1 MDGISSVNIEQD
13 LISAIEPIRG
23 FVLASMTY
31 HFFDSGVHD
40 YLRDKGP
47 ASIARVADDLR
58 LNPKKLR
65 GLLDYL
71 VNENLLFRS
80 ADEYRLCERAVQMH
94 RFRGWYTMLIGGYG
108 NTFLQMGNVLGAD
121 AGWATRD
128 AAKVGIGSCEISRYD
143 AMPLTRSLMSKAPGR
158 KRNLLD
164 LGCGNALYLAEF
176 CQANPE
182 LHALGVEPDRGG
194 YEAGLATIQRYGLED
209 RVALVN
215 LGAVEFMKREME
227 FEPDFLI
234 LGFVLHEIVG
244 SEGKANTVAFLRSIV
259 NRFPEIQLIVIEV
272 DERARDAH
280 IMRHG
285 LSLAYYNAYYLLHNF
300 TAQQLLPHATWL
312 ELFAEAG
319 LEVLATESTSEQV
332 DSTQLEIGYLLRA
345 ARGDRHG

>member
-13 LISAIEPIRG
+13 LIAAIEPIRG
-23 FVLASMTY
+23 FVLASTTY
-31 HFFDSGVHD
+31 HFFDSGVFD
-40 YLRDKGP
+40 FLRDKGP
-47 ASIARVADDLR
+47 ASVARLAADLR

-71 VNENLLFRS
+71 VNENLLVRHEE
-80 ADEYRLCERAVQMH
+80 EYRLCERSVQLH

-108 NTFLQMGNVLGAD
+108 HTFLQMGNVLSAD

-128 AAKVGIGSCEISRYD
+128 AAKVGIGSCEISRFD
-143 AMPLTRSLMSKAPGR
+143 AMPLTRSLMAKAPGR

-194 YEAGLATIQRYGLED
+194 YEAGLATIRRYGLED
-209 RVALVN
+209 RVSLVN
-215 LGAVEFMKREME
+215 QGAVEFMNSQIE
-227 FEPDFLI
+227 FDPDFLI

-244 SEGKANTVAFLRSIV
+244 SEGKANTVQFLRTIIR
-259 NRFPEIQLIVIEV
+259 RFPRIRLIVIEV
-272 DERARDAH
+272 DERWREAN
-280 IMRHG
+280 IMQHG
-285 LSLAYYNAYYLLHNF
+285 LSLAYYNAYYLLHSF

-332 DSTQLEIGYLLRA
+332 DSTKLEIGYLLRA
-345 ARGDRHG
+345 AQGGRHE

>member
-1 MDGISSVNIEQD
+1 MDGTPHPDIEQD
-13 LISAIEPIRG
+13 LIEAIEPIRG
-23 FVLASMTY
+23 FVVAAMVY
-31 HFFDSGVHD
+31 HFFDSGVFD
-40 YLRDKGP
+40 YLHAKGA
-47 ASIARVADDLR
+47 ASATRLAGELR
-58 LNPKKLR
+58 LNVKKLR

-71 VNENLLFRS
+71 VNENLVSRRD
-80 ADEYRLCERAVQMH
+80 DEYQLGERAVQMH

-108 NTFLQMGNVLGAD
+108 YTFLQMGSVLSAD

-128 AAKVGIGSCEISRYD
+128 AAKVGIGSCEISHYD